1 MSNKINTI
9 KNWESRGVIYNDFD
23 ELYYTYIRTL
33 KCCACNK
40 DFKNSYDRCLDH
52 NHITGLFRAIVC
64 RGCNSCDRYIKYPDG
79 YDKKIYDKKYREE
92 NKEKVAKKHKK
103 YYEANKE
110 HYKEYVEKNKH
121 KIYNCECGGSYHKNN
136 KKRHLKTIK
145 HTAWFMEQVD

>member
-1 MSNKINTI
+1 M
-9 KNWESRGVIYNDFD
+9 
-23 ELYYTYIRTL
+23 
-33 KCCACNK
+33 
-40 DFKNSYDRCLDH
+40 DH

-110 HYKEYVEKNKH
+110 NKF
-121 KIYNCECGGSYHKNN
+121 KKYTCDCGGKYTHCQKQ
-136 KKRHLKTIK
+136 RHLRTIK